1 MRKKFMAFIIVFILI
16 LSSATPVYA
25 SSRQDRQKDENV
37 YALLNSDGTLSE
49 VYVVN
54 TFSNLNEEN
63 FKDYGSYESVEN
75 LTGKDMLHLSQDY
88 VWGSILSDRL
98 AYKGKLK
105 NPVLPWNFVI
115 SYQLDGQKLSSQELA
130 GKSGDVEI
138 TIEVKNNHELNDF
151 CSHYALQIQLTLDE
165 SICSEIEAPY
175 GVVAN
180 NGIAKD
186 ISFTSL
192 PDTDT
197 SFTVK
202 TKANLFEMSEIIIL
216 AIPFNVQLPQD
227 TQDGL
232 SGMNKNIQELP
243 KYAAKLNTGIKSLN
257 EAVKNLDSAL
267 NDINAQSSTI
277 QLSSSEAL
285 KAITELDK
293 VAEAMGEAVPVEIRE
308 EILLLK
314 EQYAELDKGIQSYT
328 GGVEQV
334 AAGCGEISKG
344 SSDLAFAT
352 NMFENKASE
361 LSGEFALQ
369 AGSLIDTLTNQ
380 DFNPV
385 SFASKKN
392 TDVYSVIFI
401 MKTDTIKLQRQTDI
415 LPEKP
420 EKLNLWEKL
429 LNLFHS

>member
-1 MRKKFMAFIIVFILI
+1 MRKKFMAFIIVFILV
-16 LSSATPVYA
+16 LSSTAPVYA

-54 TFSNLNEEN
+54 TFSNLNGEN
-63 FKDYGSYESVEN
+63 FKDYGTYESVEN

-88 VWGSILSDRL
+88 VWGSILSDSL

-105 NPVLPWNFVI
+105 NPVLPWNFAI
-115 SYQLDGQKLSSQELA
+115 SYQLNGQTLSSQELA

-138 TIEVKNNHELNDF
+138 TIEVKNNHELNYF
-151 CSHYALQIQLTLDE
+151 CSNYALQIQLTLDE
-165 SICSEIEAPY
+165 STCSEIEAPY

-232 SGMNKNIQELP
+232 SGMTKNIQELP
-243 KYAAKLNTGIKSLN
+243 EYVAKLNTGIKSLN

-267 NDINAQSSTI
+267 NGINAQSSTI
-277 QLSSSEAL
+277 QLGSSEAL

-293 VAEAMGEAVPVEIRE
+293 VAEAMGEAVPVEIRKA
-308 EILLLK
+308 ILLLK
-314 EQYAELDKGIQSYT
+314 EQYGELDKGIQGYT
-328 GGVEQV
+328 GGIEQV
-334 AAGCGEISKG
+334 AVGCGEISKG

-352 NMFENKASE
+352 NMFESKASE

-380 DFNPV
+380 DFSPV

-392 TDVYSVIFI
+392 TDVFSVVFI
-401 MKTDTIKLQRQTDI
+401 MKTDKIKPQEKADI

-429 LNLFHS
+429 LNLFHL